1 MDAWKG
7 SFAQNQLEKF
17 GWNKGDGLGKNKDGN
32 VKHISV
38 TKKNDKKGVGVGQDQ
53 WEFAWWD
60 HLFNKSASGV
70 VINKDDDKGEVKVET
85 KNHNMRKSK
94 TGIISIVKPSG
105 ISESESSPSET
116 PSGESTPIPEEKP
129 KTMMDSVKGVHQ
141 SFAQRIASS
150 QLYGAFVKSTTGALD
165 PSAPTSE
172 QTSKNPS
179 ANGSDAEPGNEFKDY
194 SVRVTD
200 AELFAACEG
209 RTARKGGRGLV
220 DQKGKFSRVMTEY
233 LTNST
238 DEPVLS
244 STVEEIIIEQKTQ
257 KRKKSDEKDDTKPK
271 KKKAK
276 RDDADKESKKK
287 LKKSSKE
294 KKSKKE
300 TVEKTKSKKDKQ
312 KSDSADADAAGK
324 TKKTESKDDLVKSKA
339 DKKEKKSKKEKSK
352 KQDKDSKTSKK
363 RSADADA
370 DSEMKVK
377 SKKSKKSKKD

>member
-1 MDAWKG
+1 MDAWNG

-94 TGIISIVKPSG
+94 TGIISTVKPSG

-116 PSGESTPIPEEKP
+116 PSGASTPVLEEQP
-129 KTMMDSVKGVHQ
+129 RTMMDSVKVVHQ

-150 QLYGAFVKSTTGALD
+150 KLYGAFVKSTTGALD
-165 PSAPTSE
+165 PSAPNSE
-172 QTSKNPS
+172 QASKETS
-179 ANGSDAEPGNEFKDY
+179 ANASDADSDNEFKDY
-194 SVRVTD
+194 SVRITD

-220 DQKGKFSRVMTEY
+220 DQKGKFARVMTEY
-233 LTNST
+233 LANSA
-238 DEPVLS
+238 DEPALPS
-244 STVEEIIIEQKTQ
+244 NVEESSKDK

-294 KKSKKE
+294 KKSKKDSD
-300 TVEKTKSKKDKQ
+300 EKTKSKKDKQ
-312 KSDSADADAAGK
+312 KGDAVAASK
-324 TKKTESKDDLVKSKA
+324 TEKIESKDEMAKSKTA
-339 DKKEKKSKKEKSK
+339 KKEKKAKKEKSK
-352 KQDKDSKTSKK
+352 KQDKDSKVSKK
-363 RSADADA
+363 RSVEDVA
-370 DSEMKVK
+370 DSEIKVK

>member
-1 MDAWKG
+1 MDAWNG

-60 HLFNKSASGV
+60 HLFNKSASSV

-94 TGIISIVKPSG
+94 TGIISTVKPSG
-105 ISESESSPSET
+105 ISDSESSPAEA
-116 PSGESTPIPEEKP
+116 PSGESTPIPEEQP
-129 KTMMDSVKGVHQ
+129 RTMMDSVKEVHQ
-141 SFAQRIASS
+141 SFSQRIASS
-150 QLYGAFVKSTTGALD
+150 KLYGAFVKSTAGALD
-165 PSAPTSE
+165 PSAPSSE
-172 QTSKNPS
+172 QTSKEAS
-179 ANGSDAEPGNEFKDY
+179 ANASDADPDNEFKDY
-194 SVRVTD
+194 SVRITD

-238 DEPVLS
+238 DDVPSNAEES
-244 STVEEIIIEQKTQ
+244 SKDK
-257 KRKKSDEKDDTKPK
+257 KRKKSDEKDDTKSK

-276 RDDADKESKKK
+276 RDDKESKKK
-287 LKKSSKE
+287 VKKSSKE
-294 KKSKKE
+294 KKFKKE
-300 TVEKTKSKKDKQ
+300 SGEKTLPKKDKQ
-312 KSDSADADAAGK
+312 NGDAVSQIDEI
-324 TKKTESKDDLVKSKA
+324 ESKDEKTKTA
-339 DKKEKKSKKEKSK
+339 KKEKKAKKEKSK
-352 KQDKDSKTSKK
+352 KQDKDSKASKK
-363 RSADADA
+363 RSAE
-370 DSEMKVK
+370 DSEIKEK